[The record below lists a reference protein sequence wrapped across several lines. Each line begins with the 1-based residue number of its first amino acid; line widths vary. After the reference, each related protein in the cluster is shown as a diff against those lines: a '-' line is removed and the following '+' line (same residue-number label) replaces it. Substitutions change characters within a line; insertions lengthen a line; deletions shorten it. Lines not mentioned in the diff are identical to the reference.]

1 MQKFLKPLG
10 YIVCFCLMFCSFRF
24 GLFMFSP
31 DLHAI
36 WNNYQKD
43 SESLVIGA
51 IVENSSGLRQDSKLN
66 LFYIQPSKTQTDSS
80 VDLAY
85 SLLSQLSPQNAEIE
99 TDDVIVTPY
108 SSQYGLQGIIF
119 SKLYLD
125 LNFSLESLY
134 TLTSAIFALGLM
146 ILYSQYTSIF
156 TNFKYFPFFCFFIS
170 AISPWTSCIARNL
183 YWVPVTWILPSI
195 IALIIWKTKNPFVQV
210 LLFLSLTI
218 AVTIKSLCGYE
229 FLSFIFLLSVAP
241 FCYLFFLRA
250 CDRKKI
256 LRFIFLILLFEFIGF
271 CVAIIIHA
279 ASRADSIFA
288 GLQSI
293 WELDVKRRTFGEASL
308 FGLQYKASLEA
319 SVFEVVWKYF
329 GFLPYM
335 FLIVSSCFLMIAT
348 YIKSKATCIKHLV
361 LLSFVFLVPP
371 LSWYIL
377 AKGHSYI
384 HTHINFVLMDFGFV
398 SSLLF
403 SMAVCVSLLLNKN
416 YLAIKNGR

>member
-1 MQKFLKPLG
+1 
-10 YIVCFCLMFCSFRF
+10 MFCSFRF

-31 DLHAI
+31 DLHAK

-156 TNFKYFPFFCFFIS
+156 TNFKYSFFLSIYFSNICCRIFF
-170 AISPWTSCIARNL
+170 
-183 YWVPVTWILPSI
+183 
-195 IALIIWKTKNPFVQV
+195 
-210 LLFLSLTI
+210 LFLHI
-218 AVTIKSLCGYE
+218 
-229 FLSFIFLLSVAP
+229 FIF
-241 FCYLFFLRA
+241 
-250 CDRKKI
+250 
-256 LRFIFLILLFEFIGF
+256 
-271 CVAIIIHA
+271 
-279 ASRADSIFA
+279 
-288 GLQSI
+288 
-293 WELDVKRRTFGEASL
+293 
-308 FGLQYKASLEA
+308 
-319 SVFEVVWKYF
+319 
-329 GFLPYM
+329 
-335 FLIVSSCFLMIAT
+335 
-348 YIKSKATCIKHLV
+348 
-361 LLSFVFLVPP
+361 
-371 LSWYIL
+371 
-377 AKGHSYI
+377 
-384 HTHINFVLMDFGFV
+384 
-398 SSLLF
+398 
-403 SMAVCVSLLLNKN
+403 
-416 YLAIKNGR
+416 